1 MKAFRINNDEGESS
15 LFKQV
20 MLGAVILAIVVSF
33 IWQISLG
40 LCPVP

>member
-1 MKAFRINNDEGESS
+1 MKAFRINNTEGKPS

-20 MLGAVILAIVVSF
+20 IMGVVILTIVVSF

>member
-1 MKAFRINNDEGESS
+1 MDAFRINNKEEESS
-15 LFKQV
+15 LPKQLIV
-20 MLGAVILAIVVSF
+20 GALILAIVVSF